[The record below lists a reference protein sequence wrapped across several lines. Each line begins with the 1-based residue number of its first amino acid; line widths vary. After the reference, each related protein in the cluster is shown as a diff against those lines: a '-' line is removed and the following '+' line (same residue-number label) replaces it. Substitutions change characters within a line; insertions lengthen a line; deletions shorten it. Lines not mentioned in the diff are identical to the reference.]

1 VKGLGAN
8 AMLTNGYLFKSINGG
23 KSCNF
28 TFISSNG
35 EKVATSHLSAVTA
48 KKLQL
53 HTYQFT
59 IRI

>member
-1 VKGLGAN
+1 
-8 AMLTNGYLFKSINGG
+8 MLTNGYLFKSINGG